1 MLNTSLILRHV
12 YLYTDFQ
19 WHLIHVNNQIHIK
32 KQSSECRYF
41 LTGTEILRFSI
52 WLCKD
57 IDCKVFLP
65 CCTTGRSVRKSSI
78 AQMQKI
84 YLRKFKLNVFWN
96 IKNMSSKPPQLHP
109 QSNFNSNSSLFG
121 VSLMF
126 ALLQIV
132 TTPQFKNFFLVCQAV
147 HFLFDASCNI
157 EPESMTN
164 ALKLLRRKYLFR
176 HIFCEKKSL

>member
-1 MLNTSLILRHV
+1 
-12 YLYTDFQ
+12 
-19 WHLIHVNNQIHIK
+19 
-32 KQSSECRYF
+32 
-41 LTGTEILRFSI
+41 
-52 WLCKD
+52 
-57 IDCKVFLP
+57 
-65 CCTTGRSVRKSSI
+65 
-78 AQMQKI
+78 
-84 YLRKFKLNVFWN
+84 
-96 IKNMSSKPPQLHP
+96 MSSKPPQLHP

-147 HFLFDASCNI
+147 HFLLDASCNI